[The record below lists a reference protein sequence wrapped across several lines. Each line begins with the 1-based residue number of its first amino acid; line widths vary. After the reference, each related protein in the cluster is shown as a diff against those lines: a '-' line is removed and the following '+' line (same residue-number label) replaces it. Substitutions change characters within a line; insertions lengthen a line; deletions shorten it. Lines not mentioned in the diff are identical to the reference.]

1 MFKIRV
7 ILGIIS
13 LLFLLIIFEAI
24 RRRKFM
30 EKYALLWIFSGLLVF
45 ILSVFPEPLF
55 KIAEISGLYYLTV
68 LLIFSFTF
76 LLLIVLYLSISLSKL
91 AENNKELAQE
101 IGILKLKL
109 DQLKKELQNDQNKS
123 A

>member
-7 ILGIIS
+7 ILGSIS
-13 LLFLLIIFEAI
+13 LIFLLIIFEAI

-30 EKYALLWIFSGLLVF
+30 EKYALLWILSGILVF

-55 KIAEISGLYYLTV
+55 KIAQISGLYYLTV

-109 DQLKKELQNDQNKS
+109 DQLEKELQNEQNKS

>member
-30 EKYALLWIFSGLLVF
+30 EKYALLWILSGILVF

-55 KIAEISGLYYLTV
+55 KIAQISGIYYLTV

-109 DQLKKELQNDQNKS
+109 DQLKKELKDEENKS